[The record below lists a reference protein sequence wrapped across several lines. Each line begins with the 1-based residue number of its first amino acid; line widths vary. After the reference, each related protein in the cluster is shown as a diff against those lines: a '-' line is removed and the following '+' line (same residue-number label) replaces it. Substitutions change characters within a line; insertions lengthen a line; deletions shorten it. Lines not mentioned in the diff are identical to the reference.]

1 MPPRRRVDQRP
12 PRARARPRR
21 RRRGP
26 NRRSRPGGL
35 PSDSTENRDDP
46 SRAGVTH
53 RRVRRGEQDDR
64 TGRRRR
70 MRAPG
75 QGVRALRRNLR
86 VAGRVRRRGD
96 RHRDAHRDRQDPSAD
111 SSRRGGG
118 GRHAAQAEAG
128 HLRRPAHAHDW
139 RHLPARVADELPL
152 LHQLEVGRT
161 PGPVLHHRGGFQLR
175 QVHLLLQDRGGARGR
190 RDSRGTARRDHH
202 LPRAG
207 HAQDGQE
214 ERHRSQA
221 AERRDARMH
230 LGHLQRQDG
239 HAHHQQH
246 VRRATRRAV
255 RRRLQDPEQDPEQDF
270 EQDPEQEE
278 RRRRRRSP
286 HLVRGPGH
294 QLRPERRRRRRSR
307 RRFARRVRRGR
318 LARLRHVQREHRRAQ
333 GWPVQVRGGAHR
345 GRAQGSRRED
355 WRRRLIRQ
363 RENREASLQGPRQ
376 GMPGSRRIPRGVGQ
390 QARDARV

>member
-1 MPPRRRVDQRP
+1 MEARARAVRRRPREDPPRRGARVVRARVHRGARAGRRAVLGGLRRTRRHPAHPRAQRHRRRVAREQRGERARGAQGDAERDRAMPPRRRVDQRP
-12 PRARARPRR
+12 PRARARPRG

-46 SRAGVTH
+46 SRTGVAH

-70 MRAPG
+70 MRAPR
-75 QGVRALRRNLR
+75 QGVRALRRHLR
-86 VAGRVRRRGD
+86 VAGRVRRRGVG
-96 RHRDAHRDRQDPSAD
+96 HRDAHRDRQDPGAD
-111 SSRRGGG
+111 SSRRRGG

-128 HLRRPAHAHDW
+128 HLRRPAHAHD
-139 RHLPARVADELPL
+139 RCHLPARVADELPL

-161 PGPVLHHRGGFQLR
+161 LGPVLHHRGGFQLC

-239 HAHHQQH
+239 HAHH
-246 VRRATRRAV
+246 
-255 RRRLQDPEQDPEQDF
+255 
-270 EQDPEQEE
+270 
-278 RRRRRRSP
+278 
-286 HLVRGPGH
+286 
-294 QLRPERRRRRRSR
+294 
-307 RRFARRVRRGR
+307 
-318 LARLRHVQREHRRAQ
+318 
-333 GWPVQVRGGAHR
+333 
-345 GRAQGSRRED
+345 
-355 WRRRLIRQ
+355 
-363 RENREASLQGPRQ
+363 
-376 GMPGSRRIPRGVGQ
+376 
-390 QARDARV
+390 